1 MPENRSDDDII
12 FRPQIGRGRSPA
24 ERVPRF
30 RDSVLARAQLRFNRL
45 AGGGLAVARPRRGT
59 HGDATADVRRPPA
72 GSRRCVIKAR
82 VVSLREGR
90 APASASLHLSYIERE
105 GVEKDGSKGKLY
117 SATEN
122 IDRTALAAEL
132 RGERHQFRFIVSP
145 EDGEAL
151 ELTTFARD
159 LMAQVERDTGRRL
172 IWGAVNHHDT
182 DNPHVHIVVRGV
194 DQAGK
199 EVRIERAYIAE
210 RLRWQAQHLVTKE
223 LGPRSEV
230 ELGRQLDREVGQER
244 FTSLD
249 RALAGV
255 AGDKGAVNVR
265 HLALTVDGKTRGR
278 LVGRLKVLET
288 FGLASRTS
296 SQTWQLET
304 GWDSVLRQLGQR
316 GDIVKRIHQ
325 ALRGKGDPARY
336 AVIDGSVE
344 HPVIEGIVR
353 KKGLHDELRGDFYA
367 VIETERGQAHYVQLE
382 RGVSETLREG
392 AVVRVEVKRE
402 SWAKPTDRVIER
414 VASQAGGIYDPKS
427 HLQELRRRPPVI
439 GDSTVEPAA
448 VIEVNLRR
456 LRRLA
461 RHDLVTELPDETW
474 RVPSNLVTVLAERE
488 RSYPRFRTHVEVL
501 LGGMDELRGPDGDR
515 WLGARDQGSETRARW
530 GFGAEISMAL
540 REREA
545 HPARP
550 LPGREA
556 APSMPPVLDR
566 ELALLARTIAAKTGD
581 VFLAEIPPKFRGRVL
596 AGEATTSGKEF
607 VRIVDPSSRDFVL
620 LPRAVVPP
628 PLEGK
633 AVVLDRDSEGRV
645 AVRPAGLSRGE

>member
-1 MPENRSDDDII
+1 
-12 FRPQIGRGRSPA
+12 
-24 ERVPRF
+24 
-30 RDSVLARAQLRFNRL
+30 
-45 AGGGLAVARPRRGT
+45 
-59 HGDATADVRRPPA
+59 
-72 GSRRCVIKAR
+72 VIKAR

-90 APASASLHLSYIERE
+90 APASASLHLNYIERE

-117 SATEN
+117 SANEN

-132 RGERHQFRFIVSP
+132 PDERHQFRFIVSP

-151 ELTTFARD
+151 DLTTFAKE

-199 EVRIERAYIAE
+199 EVRIERAYISE

-249 RALAGV
+249 RALSAV
-255 AGDKGAVNVR
+255 AGDTGALDVR
-265 HLALTVDGKTRGR
+265 RLALTVDGKTRGR

-296 SQTWQLET
+296 ARTWRLET
-304 GWDSVLRQLGQR
+304 GWESVLRQLGQR

-325 ALRGKGDPARY
+325 ALHGKGDPARY
-336 AVIDGSVE
+336 AVVDGNVE

-382 RGVSETLREG
+382 PAIGETVREG
-392 AVVRVEVKRE
+392 AVVRIEVKRE
-402 SWAKPTDRVIER
+402 SWAKPPDRVIER
-414 VASQAGGIYDPKS
+414 IASRAGGIYDPKT
-427 HLQELRRRPPVI
+427 HLQELRRRPLVI
-439 GDSTVEPAA
+439 GGSTVEPAA
-448 VIEVNLRR
+448 VIDVNLRR

-461 RHDLVTELPDETW
+461 RHELVTELPDGTW
-474 RVPSNLVTVLAERE
+474 RVPPNLGKVLSDRE
-488 RSYPRFRTHVEVL
+488 RSHPKFRTDVEVL
-501 LGGMDELRGPDGDR
+501 LGGMDELRGPAGDR
-515 WLGARDQGSETRARW
+515 WLGARAQGSETWARW
-530 GFGAEISMAL
+530 GFGAEISGAL

-545 HPARP
+545 HLARP
-550 LPGREA
+550 APGGEA
-556 APSMPPVLDR
+556 APSTPAVLDR
-566 ELALLARTIAAKTGD
+566 ELGLLARNIAARTGD
-581 VFLAEIPPKFRGRVL
+581 VFLTEIPPKFRGRVL
-596 AGEATTSGKEF
+596 AGEATASGMEF
-607 VRIVDPSSRDFVL
+607 VRIVDPSSRGFVL
-620 LPRAVVPP
+620 LPRAAVPP
-628 PLEGK
+628 SLEGK
-633 AVVLDRDSEGRV
+633 AVVLDRDSKGRV